1 MRWLNLSSQYS
12 EEKCRMLEKRYQTNS
27 EGNMVTEGKIY
38 AVLAAVGDYS
48 EMNVANLPTYEN
60 DSMFMKKSLVQG
72 LMVDE
77 EHICILGQQGNIRV
91 KELAITLKSFSKMLS
106 ANDTLIFYYSGHGKR
121 QNLLFSDA
129 SIKLNSLLN
138 YFSKIKCKS
147 KLIIL
152 DCCHSGDFQIEG
164 PKQMTLTDTIRSFVG
179 RGIAIMASSA
189 ADEVSRLG
197 IGKQCSLFTEIVGS
211 AMMSRRRM
219 RRGYLSLDE
228 INNEV
233 LCMMDI
239 WNKQY
244 PEKKQTPI
252 YRGNLGGTIYFKIA
266 DYIPYKQKNI
276 YKETA
281 EYTIYSVKPLSTNQY
296 KRICVFVL
304 YDNKEYDELM
314 LAKITREISSVVKD
328 KNIFSSK
335 KQEKH
340 FANQTAHAIWCY
352 FGKDESDL
360 IQHLYYAYTIWA
372 RDDRAKKMYFK
383 EYDNMQ
389 VVNGIYIKKNISY
402 LMLKKMQV
410 PSVSRENFILDNKR
424 LLVEIIS
431 MAEQFIFDLKELTN
445 KTTSI
450 TKIREEYKP
459 WIIEVRKKYLFF
471 SELDSVP
478 DDLYEWT
485 NEIAN
490 LAGWIVDLS
499 LLLEDNVGEREL
511 WLINNAVR
519 QYNESLIR
527 LKSLEEKI

>member
-1 MRWLNLSSQYS
+1 MLRGKDEIDS
-12 EEKCRMLEKRYQTNS
+12 EKDLF
-27 EGNMVTEGKIY
+27 TEGRIY

-48 EMNVANLPTYEN
+48 KMNAVNLPTYEN
-60 DSMFMKKSLVQG
+60 DFLFMKKSLVQG

-77 EHICILGQQGNIRV
+77 ENICTLGQQGNIRA
-91 KELAITLKSFSKMLS
+91 KELAVTLKSFSKVIS
-106 ANDTLIFYYSGHGKR
+106 ADDTLIFYYSGHGKR
-121 QNLLFSDA
+121 QNLVFSDT
-129 SIKLNSLLN
+129 SIELNSLLN
-138 YFSKIKCKS
+138 YFSKLKCKS

-152 DCCHSGDFQIEG
+152 DCCYSGDFQIEG
-164 PKQMTLTDTIRSFVG
+164 SKQMTLTDTIRSFVG

-197 IGKQCSLFTEIVGS
+197 IGKQCSLFTEIIGS
-211 AMMSRRRM
+211 AMMSRRRV
-219 RRGYLSLDE
+219 RKGYLSLDK
-228 INNEV
+228 INDEV
-233 LCMMDI
+233 LRMMDI
-239 WNKQY
+239 WNEQY

-252 YRGNLGGTIYFKIA
+252 YRSNLGGTIYFKVA

-276 YKETA
+276 YKETTK
-281 EYTIYSVKPLSTNQY
+281 YTIYSVKPLSTNQY

-304 YDNKEYDELM
+304 YDNKKEDESM
-314 LAKITREISSVVKD
+314 LSEITHEIVNVVKN
-328 KNIFSSK
+328 KNIFSSE
-335 KQEKH
+335 KQERR
-340 FANQTAHAIWCY
+340 FINQTAHAIWCY

-389 VVNGIYIKKNISY
+389 VVNEIYIKKNISY

-410 PSVSRENFILDNKR
+410 PSVSREKFILDNKR

-431 MAEQFIFDLKELTN
+431 MAERFIFDLKELTN

-450 TKIREEYKP
+450 TKIQEEYKT
-459 WIIEVRKKYLFF
+459 WIMEVRKRYLFL

-485 NEIAN
+485 NEIVN
-490 LAGWIVDLS
+490 LAGWIVDIS
-499 LLLEDNVGEREL
+499 LLLEGSVGEREL